1 MYDITDYGKE
11 QAYSQ
16 MFRERYPRV
25 NLSKMSGGEDLEVL
39 ENFCDFYDWLPIK
52 TENGFN
58 IADLQTEQL
67 IAEEDYQTFSELVN
81 RIVGRAI
88 DYFRDEQ
95 EWENDDDA
103 INYGLELYNIAKRYS
118 NGTKWEESWLE
129 DFKNEL
135 ENF

>member
-1 MYDITDYGKE
+1 MNNILRQKFIENYNME
-11 QAYSQ
+11 MVAVEL
-16 MFRERYPRV
+16 M
-25 NLSKMSGGEDLEVL
+25 NLIEEIDMTGEVL

-95 EWENDDDA
+95 EWDENDNDA
-103 INYGLELYNIAKRYS
+103 VSYGLGLYNIAKRYS
-118 NGTKWEESWLE
+118 NGTKWEENWLE

-135 ENF
+135 EKS